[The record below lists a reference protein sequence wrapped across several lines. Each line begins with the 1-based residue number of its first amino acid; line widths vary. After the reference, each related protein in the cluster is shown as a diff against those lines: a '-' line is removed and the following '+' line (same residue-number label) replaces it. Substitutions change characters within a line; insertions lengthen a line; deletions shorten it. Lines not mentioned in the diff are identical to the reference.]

1 MDWGDGGIAWRT
13 LPRPT
18 APTPPSPHQPASLAS
33 SATAGWISAIVDNRT
48 TGATDYELCSS
59 PSHGQHGG
67 GERQGHLCARGAGH
81 AQRFCSAWVLA
92 DGAPRR
98 CRPLARL
105 PTLCRHHLDAQFPA
119 LVALAYTAA
128 DQIVQ
133 GVAML
138 SEAVGQSM
146 PDGFA
151 LFVLNYSGAAFDAS
165 GQVIAQAI
173 GNAVA

>member
-1 MDWGDGGIAWRT
+1 MANVTQTYGSYTALT
-13 LPRPT
+13 LT
-18 APTPPSPHQPASLAS
+18 SLASLAS

-48 TGATDYELCSS
+48 AGAIDYEMLFTF
-59 PSHGQHGG
+59 PMANTAAANDKAIYVLVVPAMHNG
-67 GERQGHLCARGAGH
+67 
-81 AQRFCSAWVLA
+81 SAWVLA
-92 DGAPRR
+92 DGGTTT
-98 CRPLARL
+98 L
-105 PTLCRHHLDAQFPA
+105 PTAGPA
-119 LVALAYTAA
+119 AYTFAGITSTHNFRPLVALAYTAA
-128 DQIVQ
+128 DQVVR

-165 GQVIAQAI
+165 GQVIAYKAI